1 MNKYRIVKKT
11 NYKRYSFSPN
21 VYEEAYFVQV
31 KYFLFYRNLKYWVVT
46 DCDNFYYHKVQSLK
60 TNNDFPQPLK
70 DTTSKYPE
78 NAVYVTGSYIFFK
91 SFEAA
96 KYFCDILKKQEQYI
110 VNHFGSS
117 ITKKREVFYM
127 NDEKENKDNKQ
138 TTKLQVNIKREKIID
153 L

>member
-11 NYKRYSFSPN
+11 NYKRYSFSSN

-31 KYFLFYRNLKYWVVT
+31 KYFLFYRNLKYWVGT
-46 DCDNFYYHKVQSLK
+46 DCDNFYYHKVQSLN
-60 TNNDFPQPLK
+60 TNNDFPQPLR
-70 DTTSKYPE
+70 DTASKYPG
-78 NAVYVTGSYIFFK
+78 NTVYVTGTYIFFK

-96 KYFCDILKKQEQYI
+96 KYFCEILKKQEQYI
-110 VNHFGSS
+110 ANHSS
-117 ITKKREVFYM
+117 KIAKKREVFYM
-127 NDEKENKDNKQ
+127 NDEKENKDSKQ